1 MNNYDDIKRF
11 IDKSKTEGLDY
22 KEINEKSMGN
32 GITSSMNKWTL
43 ISTLLAMRQRIKRL
57 KSAISLT
64 LGRPK
69 G

>member
-43 ISTLLAMRQRIKRL
+43 IKQ
-57 KSAISLT
+57 ISSGDEPQ
-64 LGRPK
+64 GR
-69 G
+69 